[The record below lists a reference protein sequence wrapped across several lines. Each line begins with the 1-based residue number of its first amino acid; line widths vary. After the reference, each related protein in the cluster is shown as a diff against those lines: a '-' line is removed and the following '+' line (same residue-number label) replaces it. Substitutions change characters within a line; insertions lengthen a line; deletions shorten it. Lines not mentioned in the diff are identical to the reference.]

1 MQAVRR
7 NRVIDAELELP
18 ALDRLHWERWWKLL
32 VPPRLWT
39 APRWLLIV
47 VEQGAAGPVPVR
59 AIEAGPR
66 GRGALELAA
75 LPWRGVTRLDELAE
89 VCKVSA
95 LIVIERTMLPL
106 LARTLDGSLH
116 QGQDLVEH
124 GLLALRACKA
134 QVGRALWTYP
144 AVLELLPTPSYEA
157 VQRTFDL
164 LVPDDSALVAY
175 VFEDDRREIHT
186 SVIAR
191 KRHGSVDRVTT
202 HRGLGPVP
210 AQALAQSWPTAY
222 PRVLAAVERAVAR
235 PSLGVFLERATLQRI
250 LTGPSDQ
257 LSRELSAR
265 KLVLDPA
272 PTWLL
277 GLLGGATVAA
287 VANRGAKA
295 LAAMLPS
302 AARTRAAGLAQRAS
316 TALRDSGAHPFA
328 LLGFDPLELFRRLQG
343 FYR

>member
-1 MQAVRR
+1 M
-7 NRVIDAELELP
+7 IDAELELP
-18 ALDRLHWERWWKLL
+18 ALDRLHWERWWRILT
-32 VPPRLWT
+32 PPRLWA
-39 APRWLLIV
+39 APRWLLVV
-47 VEQGAAGPVPVR
+47 VEQRSGSPVPVR
-59 AIEAGPR
+59 ALEAGPG
-66 GRGALELAA
+66 GRGALDLTA
-75 LPWRGVTRLDELAE
+75 LPWRGVTQLEELAE

-95 LIVIERTMLPL
+95 VIVIERTALPT
-106 LARTLDGSLH
+106 LARTLDGGLQ

-134 QVGRALWTYP
+134 QVGRTLWTYP

-175 VFEDDRREIHT
+175 VFEDDRRGIHT
-186 SVIAR
+186 SVLAR
-191 KRHGSVDRVTT
+191 KRRGNVDRVTT
-202 HRGLGPVP
+202 HRALGEVP
-210 AQALAQSWPTAY
+210 ALAQSWPTAY
-222 PRVLAAVERAVAR
+222 PRVLAAVERALAR

-302 AARTRAAGLAQRAS
+302 AARERAAGLAQRAS

>member
-7 NRVIDAELELP
+7 NRVIDAELEMP
-18 ALDRLHWERWWKLL
+18 ALDRLHWERWWKILT
-32 VPPRLWT
+32 PPRLWA
-39 APRWLLIV
+39 APRWLLVV
-47 VEQGAAGPVPVR
+47 VEQRGGTLEPVR
-59 AIEAGPR
+59 ALEAGPR

-75 LPWRGVTRLDELAE
+75 LPWNGVTRLSELAQ
-89 VCKVSA
+89 VCNVSA
-95 LIVIERTMLPL
+95 VVVIERTLLPT
-106 LARTLDGSLH
+106 LARTLDGSLEH
-116 QGQDLVEH
+116 GQDLVEQ
-124 GLLALRACKA
+124 GLAALRVCKA
-134 QVGRALWTYP
+134 QAGRALWTYP
-144 AVLELLPTPSYEA
+144 VVLELLPAPSYES

-175 VFEDDRREIHT
+175 VFEDDRSAVHT

-191 KRHGSVDRVTT
+191 KRRGNLDRVTT
-202 HRGLGPVP
+202 HRGLGEVP
-210 AQALAQSWPTAY
+210 ALAASWPTAY
-222 PRVLAAVERAVAR
+222 PRVLAAVERALAR

-287 VANRGAKA
+287 VANRGARA

-302 AARTRAAGLAQRAS
+302 AARERAAGLAQRAS

-328 LLGFDPLELFRRLQG
+328 LLGFDPIELFHRLQG

>member
-18 ALDRLHWERWWKLL
+18 ALDRLHWERWWRILT
-32 VPPRLWT
+32 PPRLWA

-47 VEQGAAGPVPVR
+47 VEKRDDSVVPLK
-59 AIEAGPR
+59 ALEAGPQ
-66 GRGALELAA
+66 GRGALEPSE
-75 LPWRGVTRLDELAE
+75 LPWRGVTQLEPLAE

-95 LIVIERTMLPL
+95 LVVIERTLLPT
-106 LARTLDGSLH
+106 LARSLDSSL
-116 QGQDLVEH
+116 QPGQDLVEQ
-124 GLLALRACKA
+124 GLVALRLCKA
-134 QVGRALWTYP
+134 QAGRALWTYP
-144 AVLELLPTPSYEA
+144 AVLELLPAPSYEA

-175 VFEDDRREIHT
+175 VFEDDRSAIHT

-191 KRHGSVDRVTT
+191 KRRGNLDRVTT
-202 HRGLGPVP
+202 HRALGEVP
-210 AQALAQSWPTAY
+210 ALAPSWPTAY
-222 PRVLAAVERAVAR
+222 PRVLAAVERALAR

-272 PTWLL
+272 PAWLL

-302 AARTRAAGLAQRAS
+302 AARERAAGLAQRAS
-316 TALRDSGAHPFA
+316 SALRDSGAHPFA